1 MQGNRDEAR
10 KTCKVNW
17 KNDLI
22 DIVISI
28 LKLLGVKY
36 LYLILSQ
43 MKSALTEGNQLFILS
58 YTVADMVKAI
68 VPSAQC
74 PVEQQLEV
82 TVSDNDPLV

>member
-1 MQGNRDEAR
+1 
-10 KTCKVNW
+10 
-17 KNDLI
+17 
-22 DIVISI
+22 
-28 LKLLGVKY
+28 
-36 LYLILSQ
+36 

>member
-1 MQGNRDEAR
+1 
-10 KTCKVNW
+10 
-17 KNDLI
+17 
-22 DIVISI
+22 
-28 LKLLGVKY
+28 
-36 LYLILSQ
+36 

-82 TVSDNDPLV
+82 TVSDNDFLLTISQFNNHLLLLQNH